1 MRILLATNAYGP
13 TTGGVRTTIDTLRQ
27 RYAAAGHEVALL
39 VPGPDDHEA
48 DDAYGPLVQLRGQEL
63 FWNRAYRNIFNLR
76 AARRAIDRLRPDAIE
91 LHDKWT
97 LPRLARELAA
107 EGRSVVG
114 FSLER
119 LDCVLRPYLG
129 DGRPLAA
136 SIRRYNR
143 WFARQ
148 FETVVCHSRFAAAE
162 LAAAGAGNLV
172 VVPLG
177 VDLETFSPAARDAA
191 WRTAQLAGRE
201 RLLVY
206 VGRLVAEKNV
216 GLLGAT
222 MAHLE
227 ASQPGRYRL
236 VIAGGGP
243 AAKTLAQ
250 APGVTYLGF
259 VRDRAEVARIYASA
273 DALLFP
279 SSIEAFG
286 LTVIE
291 ALACG
296 CPVAAVTGGGSDEVL
311 TPASGVRARPRPDC
325 LAAAVPLAMAQD
337 RAAARRVAQQ
347 YRWSTTVERLLALH
361 GVVP

>member
-1 MRILLATNAYGP
+1 MKPPCSSMESGWAPVKNRKWISRLTRLTGP
-13 TTGGVRTTIDTLRQ
+13 
-27 RYAAAGHEVALL
+27 ALWHL
-39 VPGPDDHEA
+39 VYP
-48 DDAYGPLVQLRGQEL
+48 VQFPQLQ
-63 FWNRAYRNIFNLR
+63 W
-76 AARRAIDRLRPDAIE
+76 
-91 LHDKWT
+91 
-97 LPRLARELAA
+97 PR
-107 EGRSVVG
+107 
-114 FSLER
+114 
-119 LDCVLRPYLG
+119 
-129 DGRPLAA
+129 
-136 SIRRYNR
+136 
-143 WFARQ
+143 
-148 FETVVCHSRFAAAE
+148 
-162 LAAAGAGNLV
+162 
-172 VVPLG
+172 VVPCLTR
-177 VDLETFSPAARDAA
+177 VPSYTC
-191 WRTAQLAGRE
+191 T
-201 RLLVY
+201 RL
-206 VGRLVAEKNV
+206 
-216 GLLGAT
+216 
-222 MAHLE
+222 
-227 ASQPGRYRL
+227 Q
-236 VIAGGGP
+236 
-243 AAKTLAQ
+243 LAQ